1 MKFCEDCGKIFGVR
15 NYFVVLV
22 DTPVAGQHD
31 PPTKSL
37 DYSWV
42 SVAFQPV
49 KMYRKLFWDRND
61 LVTNDYKSG

>member
-1 MKFCEDCGKIFGVR
+1 MKICEDCGKIFGVR

-49 KMYRKLFWDRND
+49 KIVENYFGIGMTW
-61 LVTNDYKSG
+61 

>member
-31 PPTKSL
+31 PPIKSL
-37 DYSWV
+37 DESWF
-42 SVAFQPV
+42 SVAFQSV
-49 KMYRKLFWDRND
+49 KI
-61 LVTNDYKSG
+61 V